1 MSWSEKGGTVRE
13 RRPGREEDQLDQNSL
28 PEDKDRN
35 ILQVDIIIN
44 PAQPDRADTP
54 LSQQMP
60 VERIILE
67 DRPPPSTTNLL
78 INRDTM
84 EKDTSD
90 QMTRIAREI
99 SMSPSTYEKIYLSPP
114 NSDTRQLRKTFAN
127 PTPL

>member
-1 MSWSEKGGTVRE
+1 
-13 RRPGREEDQLDQNSL
+13 
-28 PEDKDRN
+28 
-35 ILQVDIIIN
+35 
-44 PAQPDRADTP
+44 
-54 LSQQMP
+54 
-60 VERIILE
+60 
-67 DRPPPSTTNLL
+67 
-78 INRDTM
+78 M